1 MRLNDIN
8 VRYVGKYDMFFPSR
22 WYNCCEVPEPRRA
35 DINSKFKIVYDL
47 KYAYY
52 HNERLPIRPIITS
65 ETYYIDDVVV
75 DEKTWVDV
83 FKIISDNIQA
93 ITGKVLKRL
102 IKAESDDTVIWS
114 FVTDDLQGKQTDW
127 CYFDEI
133 FDDFLK
139 WNDNTWMGSSKK
151 EIDDMMNRTHKK
163 IMEEYSKAVDNH
175 FMIRPQIVDYKY
187 IAENGVTII
196 KWSDSTSTTVTCDPK
211 TADQYTGFVTAIAK
225 KAFGNGGKMLSEW
238 DRLVIKPIEDAKKA
252 EKKAK
257 IEAEK
262 KAKEDKIHAEAKAK
276 RDAKK
281 AKRKKQREIEKLAK
295 QIADEYYAQELT
307 EEAEKLAVKKYGVPK
322 SYLDGYDHEYG
333 CECGCKEF
341 DNLNTED
348 ISD

>member
-1 MRLNDIN
+1 MTLSDIR
-8 VRYVGKYDMFFPSR
+8 VMYFEKCDKYCLSRYY
-22 WYNCCEVPEPRRA
+22 YTA
-35 DINSKFKIVYDL
+35 DVNSKFKIVYDL

-65 ETYYIDDVVV
+65 ETYYIDDIVVG
-75 DEKTWVDV
+75 ERTWKEVY
-83 FKIISDNIQA
+83 KIISDNIQA
-93 ITGKVLKRL
+93 ITGKVPKQLK
-102 IKAESDDTVIWS
+102 IMESDDTVIWS
-114 FVTDDLQGKQTDW
+114 FVTDDLRGEQTDW
-127 CYFDEI
+127 CYFD
-133 FDDFLK
+133 DFLK
-139 WNDNTWMGSSKK
+139 WFDNTWIGSSKK

-196 KWSDSTSTTVTCDPK
+196 KWSDNTSTTVTCDPK

-252 EKKAK
+252 EEKAK

-295 QIADEYYAQELT
+295 QIADEYYMQELT
-307 EEAEKLAVKKYGVPK
+307 EEAEKLAIKKYGVPK
-322 SYLDGYDHEYG
+322 SYLDGYD
-333 CECGCKEF
+333 CDCCDCGCKEF
-341 DNLNTED
+341 DDLNTED
-348 ISD
+348 ITDEDITD